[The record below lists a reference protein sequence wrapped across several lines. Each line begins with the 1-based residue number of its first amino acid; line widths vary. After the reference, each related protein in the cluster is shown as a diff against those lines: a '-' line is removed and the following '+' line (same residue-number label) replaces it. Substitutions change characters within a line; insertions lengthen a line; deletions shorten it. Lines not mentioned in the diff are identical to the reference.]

1 MDLRKLGNLFLEA
14 SNVAEENKS
23 LKCEMQRLKYAMDE
37 NLLRRKV
44 SELEQ
49 QIRDLEHEIKKLR
62 ESQQLHKQ
70 RAGNQKH
77 IADMLQVQ
85 LDLLKRKV

>member
-1 MDLRKLGNLFLEA
+1 MDLRKLGNLFIEA
-14 SNVAEENKS
+14 SNVAEENKK
-23 LKCEMQRLKYAMDE
+23 LKYEMERLKYAMDE

-44 SELEQ
+44 SELE
-49 QIRDLEHEIKKLR
+49 HEVKKLR
-62 ESQQLHKQ
+62 ESKQLHKQ

-85 LDLLKRKV
+85 LDLLKRKN

>member
-1 MDLRKLGNLFLEA
+1 MDLRRLGTLFIEA
-14 SNVAEENKS
+14 SKVDEENKV
-23 LKCEMQRLKYAMDE
+23 LKYEMERLKRAMDE
-37 NLLRRKV
+37 NVLKREV
-44 SELEQ
+44 SQLEQ
-49 QIRDLEHEIKKLR
+49 QIQDLEHEVKKLR

-85 LDLLKRKV
+85 LDLLKRK